1 MIILR
6 KSGPVTVAVV
16 VSRSTSNSRYPLNR
30 ETLQSGG
37 RVSVSKETTVVSL
50 TRDIDARDYKNT
62 ITNALFM
69 HTSAA
74 MYLRHRDNSTYLD
87 NAVKV
92 SCGPT
97 GTPSNLRFY

>member
-1 MIILR
+1 M
-6 KSGPVTVAVV
+6 
-16 VSRSTSNSRYPLNR
+16 
-30 ETLQSGG
+30 
-37 RVSVSKETTVVSL
+37 SVSEAAAVMSL
-50 TRDIDARDYKNT
+50 TRNVDARDYKNT

-74 MYLRHRDNSTYLD
+74 MYLRHRDKSTYLD

-97 GTPSNLRFY
+97 GTPSD

>member
-1 MIILR
+1 MAI
-6 KSGPVTVAVV
+6 
-16 VSRSTSNSRYPLNR
+16 
-30 ETLQSGG
+30 
-37 RVSVSKETTVVSL
+37 SL
-50 TRDIDARDYKNT
+50 TRNVEAHDFKNT

-92 SCGPT
+92 SYCPT
-97 GTPSNLRFY
+97 SIPSEFNI

>member
-1 MIILR
+1 M
-6 KSGPVTVAVV
+6 
-16 VSRSTSNSRYPLNR
+16 
-30 ETLQSGG
+30 
-37 RVSVSKETTVVSL
+37 SL
-50 TRDIDARDYKNT
+50 TRIIDKRDYKNT

-92 SCGPT
+92 SCCST
-97 GTPSNLRFY
+97 GTTSEIAI